1 MKNHVFILFALNNY
15 LSYLNFGMLAKVFES
30 NGEDSVDDSV
40 REATPNVGHH
50 PVEMRAVPDTGIQ
63 QDGNA
68 SLGFLS
74 IFD

>member
-1 MKNHVFILFALNNY
+1 
-15 LSYLNFGMLAKVFES
+15 MLAKVFES